1 VPLPALVLVSAL
13 VLALALAACGY
24 DGRVTVS
31 DEPASALEPADVPGD
46 ADAAD
51 VQLIDAWATALT
63 AGDIDGAA
71 RFFAIPS
78 VTENGPVLQIENL
91 DQARLFNAT
100 LPCGAELIRAT
111 REGDFTIATFRLL
124 ERPGPGTCGDG
135 TGETAMTAFVIAD
148 HKIVEWRRV
157 GAGGVRA
164 PSRAT

>member
-1 VPLPALVLVSAL
+1 VPRRAALLPALVLAL
-13 VLALALAACGY
+13 TLAACGY

-31 DEPASALEPADVPGD
+31 AEPPGETPAQVPGD

-51 VQLIDAWATALT
+51 VELIDAWATALT

-91 DQARLFNAT
+91 DQARLFNAA

-135 TGETAMTAFVIAD
+135 TGETAMTAFVIVD

>member
-1 VPLPALVLVSAL
+1 VRRLAALLPALVLTL
-13 VLALALAACGY
+13 TLGACGY

-31 DEPASALEPADVPGD
+31 DEPASALRPTEVPGD

-51 VQLIDAWATALT
+51 VELIDAWATALT
-63 AGDIDGAA
+63 AGEIDTAA

-78 VTENGPVLQIENL
+78 VAENGPLLQIENL
-91 DQARLFNAT
+91 DQARLFNAA

-111 REGDFTIATFRLL
+111 REGDFTVATFRLR
-124 ERPGPGTCGDG
+124 ERPGPGICGDG
-135 TGETAMTAFVIAD
+135 TGETAMTAFVIVG